1 MRHILPGVV
10 CALLVGTA
18 AAQDATVEQPIAMDA
33 ESAEWDRKAS
43 MQVYHG
49 LRLTQG
55 DIAVQ
60 ADVGRG
66 SDLDFED
73 SAWQLSGNVVIDAR
87 DGHVECDTADLQ
99 FENKELQS
107 ARITGSPATF
117 ELRRPDSDVVTHA
130 QAENLVYDFTRRVV
144 EFSGDAVI
152 TEGGNSIASDY
163 LVYNIAEQRIKA
175 NPAGKG
181 KVRVRYT
188 PADSADEPRSADDPA
203 DAETSPDQ
211 RGDDSQHAEPAPD
224 RPRHDA
230 DGP

>member
-1 MRHILPGVV
+1 MRHFFPGVV
-10 CALLVGTA
+10 CALLLGTA
-18 AAQDATVEQPIAMDA
+18 AAQDADVEQPIAMDA
-33 ESAEWDRKAS
+33 ESAEWDRKTS

-66 SDLDFED
+66 SDLEFND
-73 SAWQLSGNVVIDAR
+73 SAWHLSGNVVIEAR
-87 DGHVECDTADLQ
+87 DGRVECDTADLE
-99 FENKELQS
+99 FRNNELQS

-117 ELRRPDSDVVTHA
+117 ELRRPESDAVTHA
-130 QAENLVYDFTRRVV
+130 QAEKLVYDFARRVV
-144 EFSGDAVI
+144 EFSGNAVI
-152 TEGGNSIASDY
+152 SEGGNSIASDY

-175 NPAGKG
+175 NPAGQG

-188 PADSADEPRSADDPA
+188 PADSGDHPADEPE
-203 DAETSPDQ
+203 DAEAPPDQ
-211 RGDDSQHAEPAPD
+211 RRDGTESVEPG

-230 DGP
+230 DDQ

>member
-1 MRHILPGVV
+1 MRYILPGVV

-18 AAQDATVEQPIAMDA
+18 AAQDTDVEQPIAMDA
-33 ESAEWDRKAS
+33 ESAEWDRKTS

-66 SDLDFED
+66 SDLDFDD
-73 SAWQLSGNVVIDAR
+73 SAWHLSGNVVIEAR
-87 DGHVECDTADLQ
+87 DGRVECDTADLE
-99 FENKELQS
+99 FRNKELRS

-117 ELRRPDSDVVTHA
+117 ELRRPDSDATTHA
-130 QAENLVYDFTRRVV
+130 QAEKLVYDFTSRVV

-152 TEGGNSIASDY
+152 TEGGNSISSDY

-175 NPAGKG
+175 NPGGQG

-188 PADSADEPRSADDPA
+188 PADSADRPA
-203 DAETSPDQ
+203 EKPEDAESPPDQ
-211 RGDDSQHAEPAPD
+211 RRDGADPAQPTPD

>member
-10 CALLVGTA
+10 CALLAGTA
-18 AAQDATVEQPIAMDA
+18 AAQATNVEQPIAMDA
-33 ESAEWDRKAS
+33 ESAEWERNV
-43 MQVYHG
+43 QVYHG

-55 DIAVQ
+55 DLAVQ

-66 SDLDFED
+66 SDLDFDD
-73 SAWQLSGNVVIDAR
+73 STWHLSGNVVIEAR
-87 DGHVECDTADLQ
+87 DGRVECDTADLE
-99 FENKELQS
+99 FRNNELQS

-117 ELRRPDSDVVTHA
+117 ELRRPESKAVTHA
-130 QAENLVYDFTRRVV
+130 QAEKLVYDFAGQIV

-175 NPAGKG
+175 NPGGKG

-188 PADSADEPRSADDPA
+188 PADSADRPADEPK
-203 DAETSPDQ
+203 DAETPPEQ
-211 RGDDSQHAEPAPD
+211 RRDGTESAQPAPD
-224 RPRHDA
+224 RPRPDA